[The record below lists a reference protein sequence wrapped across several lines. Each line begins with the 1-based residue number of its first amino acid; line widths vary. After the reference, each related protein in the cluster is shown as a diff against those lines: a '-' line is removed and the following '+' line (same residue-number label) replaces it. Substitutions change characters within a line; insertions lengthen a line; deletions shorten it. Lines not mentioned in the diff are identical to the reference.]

1 MVLNAVVVAV
11 VCKKAPTFDSVL
23 VQSIST
29 VRLLLDTNHSE
40 SDTLPRA
47 EWTGAWNVLADIFP
61 SGADVMHSHEN
72 AALSF
77 VTVSHEVGPIFTLLA
92 LFIVI
97 VAAASFVLLKVLPD
111 RAPERHLSCHEYA
124 AQDIS
129 SPSSKSC
136 LPQEFR
142 SEISSMTPPARMFLG
157 SRAPISA
164 EQTPRDRTHLCDDLV
179 VPEGSQCVLA
189 LPRHVESECKIMDM
203 NGDPLM
209 VVSLHNDRKTKRMV
223 LMPWET
229 RTELATCK
237 VLLSETI
244 AQGLLFRTSGDLY
257 ASVKEVPRRGSDE
270 KVCAFVVA
278 SPTGLPLFTV
288 VGEPELPK
296 LVFTCE
302 DGQSR
307 IVAALSPDDEYNQ
320 MRVAPGMDTSV
331 VILTVLAIN
340 LLIQA

>member
-1 MVLNAVVVAV
+1 MVLNVVVVAD

-29 VRLLLDTNHSE
+29 VQLLLDTNHSE

-47 EWTGAWNVLADIFP
+47 ARTGAWNVLADIFP
-61 SGADVMHSHEN
+61 SGADVMHSHEK

-77 VTVSHEVGPIFTLLA
+77 ITVSHSEGLIFSLIA
-92 LFIVI
+92 LFIAI

-111 RAPERHLSCHEYA
+111 RAQEKHLLRRECAS
-124 AQDIS
+124 QDVS
-129 SPSSKSC
+129 SPSSMSF

-142 SEISSMTPPARMFLG
+142 SEPSSMTPPARMFLG
-157 SRAPISA
+157 SRGPISA
-164 EQTPRDRTHLCDDLV
+164 EQTPRDRAHLCDDLI

-189 LPRHVESECKIMDM
+189 LPRHFETECRIMDM
-203 NGDPLM
+203 TGDPLM
-209 VVSLHNDRKTKRMV
+209 VVSLHTNGKTKRMV
-223 LMPWET
+223 LMPWEA

-237 VLLSETI
+237 VLLSENI
-244 AQGLLFRTSGDLY
+244 PQGLLFRTSGDLY
-257 ASVKEVPRRGSDE
+257 ASVKEVPRRGSDA
-270 KVCAFVVA
+270 KVRAFVVA
-278 SPTGLPLFTV
+278 SPTGLPLYTV

-302 DGQSR
+302 DGQSK
-307 IVAALSPDDEYNQ
+307 IVAALSPDGEYDQ
-320 MRVAPGMDTSV
+320 MRVAPGVDASV
-331 VILTVLAIN
+331 VIFTVLAIN